1 MLSKRKINE
10 TLKILEETYP
20 EATTALNYKTP
31 FELLVAT
38 ILSAQCTDKRVNII
52 TEKLYVDYNK
62 PEDFV
67 ALDTEELGVMIRSCG
82 FYRNKS
88 ENIIAASRILL
99 DKYNGQVPNTRDE
112 LIKLPGVGR
121 KTANVVLSNAY
132 GQDAIAVDTHVY
144 RVSNRIGLAKSKKVD
159 ETEKQLMQNIP
170 KNKWS
175 KAHHWLI
182 YHGRNICK
190 SRRPLCENC
199 PVQNLCKYYQN
210 LNKI

>member
-62 PEDFV
+62 PEDFA

-121 KTANVVLSNAY
+121 KTANV
-132 GQDAIAVDTHVY
+132 
-144 RVSNRIGLAKSKKVD
+144 
-159 ETEKQLMQNIP
+159 
-170 KNKWS
+170 
-175 KAHHWLI
+175 
-182 YHGRNICK
+182 
-190 SRRPLCENC
+190 
-199 PVQNLCKYYQN
+199 
-210 LNKI
+210 